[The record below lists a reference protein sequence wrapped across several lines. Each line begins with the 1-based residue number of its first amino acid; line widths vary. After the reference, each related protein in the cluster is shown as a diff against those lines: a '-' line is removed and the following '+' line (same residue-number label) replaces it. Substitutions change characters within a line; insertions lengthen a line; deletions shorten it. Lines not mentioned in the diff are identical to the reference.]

1 MEAARRQKHPLDAR
15 NGMKESVYR
24 KKFLIKIAQQ
34 PQNLHNRSYQIWA
47 TTLVMIFQA
56 TKVVFLVYNNKVVTH

>member
-1 MEAARRQKHPLDAR
+1 MEAARRKKHPLDAR
-15 NGMKESVYR
+15 NGMKESVYW

-34 PQNLHNRSYQIWA
+34 PQNLHNRPNQIWA

-56 TKVVFLVYNNKVVTH
+56 TKVTVVLSAQST